1 MKKLMSRKQ
10 ALKTLIIMTS
20 KIEIFIPVK
29 PVSASRPRVTS
40 FGSYYSKSYMAYR
53 KETHSFLKALA
64 KKYPVKGD
72 KLKDRVHYHVE
83 AEFICYKPKKPSDIN
98 CPRYDLDNMEK
109 AIYDAITHA
118 KMIWHDDIQ
127 IVSNSNSKRYQ
138 KEGEPY
144 GTKIIITEV

>member
-1 MKKLMSRKQ
+1 MSRKQ
-10 ALKTLIIMTS
+10 ALKNQITMTS
-20 KIEIFIPVK
+20 KIEILIPVK
-29 PVSASRPRVTS
+29 PVSASRPKVGRY
-40 FGSYYSKSYMAYR
+40 GAYYSKSYMSYR
-53 KETHSFLKALA
+53 AEMFDFLKKIV
-64 KKYPVKGD
+64 KKYPIKGD
-72 KLKDRVHYHVE
+72 KLKNRVHYHVE

-109 AIYDAITHA
+109 ALYDAITHA